1 MSTDIQ
7 TVTPIPRQSL
17 TSAVVNVLRDKILRG
32 QIKAGEQLRQHAIA
46 AELHVSRIPVREALR
61 QLEAEGLVTIIDHRG
76 AVVSG
81 LSPEEILEMFEIRM
95 LLESHLLRLSVP
107 QLTDE
112 DLKRS
117 ERTLKE
123 YEQALKK
130 KSNVANWG
138 ERNWRFHSSLYAAAS
153 RPRCLSI
160 ATNIHNN
167 ADRYVRLHL
176 FLVKET
182 KQANEEHREILK
194 LCQKRDVEKAC
205 RALEKHI
212 AQAGQS
218 LAEYFRNRRDLNQAD
233 VLAQR
238 IQ

>member
-1 MSTDIQ
+1 MSTDIP
-7 TVTPIPRQSL
+7 TITPIPRQSL
-17 TSAVVNVLRDKILRG
+17 TSAVVNVLREKILRG

-95 LLESHLLRLSVP
+95 LLESHLLRLSIP
-107 QLTDE
+107 RLTAD

-117 ERTLKE
+117 EQILKE
-123 YEQALKK
+123 YERSLSK
-130 KSNVANWG
+130 KSTVAGWG
-138 ERNWRFHSSLYAAAS
+138 ELNWRFHSSLYSAAN

-160 ATNIHNN
+160 ARNIHNN

-176 FLVKET
+176 FLVEET
-182 KQANEEHREILK
+182 KRANEEHREILQ
-194 LCQKRDVEKAC
+194 LCQKRDVERAC

-218 LAEYFRNRRDLNQAD
+218 LAEYFRERRDLIEGE
-233 VLAQR
+233 LPIQR
-238 IQ
+238 VQ